1 MTEKKLWPVAGIRL
15 GVAETGIKYSGRNDL
30 ALIEVAPDAV
40 AAAVFTRNAFCAA
53 PVHIARRHLAAAMP
67 RYLLVNAGNANAGT
81 GEQGFAA
88 AMETCEETAKLAQ
101 VPVETVLPFSTGVI
115 GEPLPADELCAQLP
129 VALSSLDEQMW
140 QQAAD
145 AILTTDLVAKTA
157 SRQVDLEQGTV
168 TITGIAKGSG
178 MIRPDMATM
187 LAFIATDARIDQ
199 PLLQQLLEQAV
210 AESFNRIT
218 VDGDT
223 STNDSCV
230 LIATG
235 RADAQA
241 PAQLD
246 RFREALLVV
255 FKSLA
260 LQIVKDGEGATKL
273 VRVQV
278 NGGRDSAECFEVAY
292 TVAHSPL
299 VKTALFASDPNW
311 GRILAAVGR
320 CRLEAL
326 DVSKVSILLDKVCVI
341 RDGLPCPDYTEMDGI
356 EVMQQSAITI
366 EIDLGRGS
374 AAEHVWTTDLSYD
387 YIKINAEYRS

>member
-1 MTEKKLWPVAGIRL
+1 MAGIRL
-15 GVAETGIKYSGRNDL
+15 GVAETGIKYSGRHDL
-30 ALIEVAPDAV
+30 ALIEIADEAV

-53 PVHIARRHLAAAMP
+53 PVSIARQHLRKMSP

-81 GEQGFAA
+81 GEQGVAA
-88 AMETCEETAKLAQ
+88 ALETCQEVAKLAQ
-101 VPVETVLPFSTGVI
+101 VPVESVLPFSTGVI
-115 GEPLPADELCAQLP
+115 GEQLPVEEITAQVP
-129 VALSSLDEQMW
+129 VALSALDENHW
-140 QQAAD
+140 QQAAA
-145 AILTTDLVAKTA
+145 AILTTDLVSKTA
-157 SRQVDLEQGTV
+157 SQQVSLGDETV

-178 MIRPDMATM
+178 MICPDMATM
-187 LAFIATDARIDQ
+187 LAFVATDASIDET
-199 PLLQQLLEQAV
+199 LLQQLLQQAV
-210 AESFNRIT
+210 VESFNRIT

-235 RADAQA
+235 QTEAAPLTEQA
-241 PAQLD
+241 PEQLD

-260 LQIVKDGEGATKL
+260 LQVVKDGEGATKL

-278 NGGRDSAECFEVAY
+278 DGGRTSAECFEVAY

-374 AAEHVWTTDLSYD
+374 VAEHVWTTDLSYD
-387 YIKINAEYRS
+387 YIKINAEYRT

>member
-1 MTEKKLWPVAGIRL
+1 VAGIRL
-15 GVAETGIKYSGRNDL
+15 GVAETGIKYSGRHDL
-30 ALIEVAPDAV
+30 ALIEIADEAV

-53 PVHIARRHLAAAMP
+53 PVSIARQHLRKMSP

-81 GEQGFAA
+81 GEQGVAA
-88 AMETCEETAKLAQ
+88 ALETCQEVAKLAQ
-101 VPVETVLPFSTGVI
+101 VPVESVLPFSTGVI
-115 GEPLPADELCAQLP
+115 GEQLPVEEITAQVP
-129 VALSSLDEQMW
+129 VALSALDENHW
-140 QQAAD
+140 QQAAA
-145 AILTTDLVAKTA
+145 AILTTDLVSKTA
-157 SRQVDLEQGTV
+157 SQQVSLGDETV

-178 MIRPDMATM
+178 MICPDMATM
-187 LAFIATDARIDQ
+187 LAFVATDASIDET
-199 PLLQQLLEQAV
+199 LLQQLLQQAV
-210 AESFNRIT
+210 VESFNRIT

-235 RADAQA
+235 QTEAAPLTEQA
-241 PAQLD
+241 PEQLD

-260 LQIVKDGEGATKL
+260 LQVVKDGEGATKL

-278 NGGRDSAECFEVAY
+278 DGGRTSAECFEVAY

-374 AAEHVWTTDLSYD
+374 VAEHVWTTDLSYD
-387 YIKINAEYRS
+387 YIKINAEYRT